1 MIQGTCNSV
10 HCSWFLYLST
20 AYFTTGEHDYKI
32 RVILYTVVDS
42 LSLYSVLLNWRTWL
56 SSDKV
61 RVILYTV
68 VDSLSLYSAL
78 HNWQT
83 WLSSDKI
90 RDSVHWILYLSTANM
105 TIIRQG
111 TCNSVHCSWFF
122 ISLQRT
128 SQLVNMTII
137 RQGTCNSVHC
147 SWFLYLSIAHFTTGE
162 QNYHQTRYV

>member
-10 HCSWFLYLST
+10 HCSWCLYLST

-42 LSLYSVLLNWRTWL
+42 LSLYSALHNWRTWL

-78 HNWQT
+78 HNWQ
-83 WLSSDKI
+83 
-90 RDSVHWILYLSTANM
+90 VNM

-147 SWFLYLSIAHFTTGE
+147 TWFLYLSTAHFSTGE